1 MASSSVQ
8 FAKLNG
14 EPIDCKVPAGCTVR
28 EATPLV
34 SRVLGGYGGIHF
46 VTESGVILQNEDV
59 LPEEGVVQVQ
69 RMAMAEG
76 TWSKLYRSAVQG
88 FEEERLRNSLT
99 EAWPGDFNGHDN
111 RDFENWQKEV
121 FEVITQ
127 AAVKSEGDWI
137 DYWTFGHAACSY
149 GYWYTRPPYETRE
162 PSVNLILNDVKR
174 WQKLILD
181 LEPDFAELRSRTAGM
196 ALGEHVEVAVASLLR
211 YCPDFT
217 TNVHFHVGFEMWYQP
232 FSELVGWYLSSV
244 GFDDV
249 KILEATENAIVGFNS
264 YSVPRDAAFLVA
276 KQVGT
281 SLGFAY
287 TRLDSTS
294 EWLAVRSS
302 LANLE
307 IKHSLS
313 ELPLCEKDSHLLFI
327 NSVDASR
334 DASRADN
341 LRHALS
347 QCRKD
352 AAAGDALKF
361 AHLQIWQ
368 KYLVPS
374 TSYRAAEGGVFRK
387 HDAYAKRGRECY
399 PIDRGTEDRFKEL
412 LEQAND
418 ESKPLALRA
427 ARAYLD
433 VCFFHPFDDANS
445 RMARLVFDFI
455 LTRAGVVLQT
465 VDPVFLFGKS
475 AKDGVGAVKL
485 VEVVSKLLCRAGD
498 GWNAQLNDWEA
509 KNPFPGFAELSKT
522 TWFACMGYPEDVPP

>member
-34 SRVLGGYGGIHF
+34 SRALGGLVF
-46 VTESGVILQNEDV
+46 
-59 LPEEGVVQVQ
+59 
-69 RMAMAEG
+69 
-76 TWSKLYRSAVQG
+76 G

-127 AAVKSEGDWI
+127 AAVKSEGDLPKFKSSQIMRGDWI

-181 LEPDFAELRSRTAGM
+181 LEPDFAELRTAGM

-217 TNVHFHVGFEMWYQP
+217 TNVHFHEMWYQP

-287 TRLDSTS
+287 TRLLGGW
-294 EWLAVRSS
+294 WLAVRSS

-313 ELPLCEKDSHLLFI
+313 DPRQGG
-327 NSVDASR
+327 NSRASLKVDASR

-445 RMARLVFDFI
+445 RSSDLVQS
-455 LTRAGVVLQT
+455 T
-465 VDPVFLFGKS
+465 
-475 AKDGVGAVKL
+475 
-485 VEVVSKLLCRAGD
+485 
-498 GWNAQLNDWEA
+498 
-509 KNPFPGFAELSKT
+509 
-522 TWFACMGYPEDVPP
+522 